1 MKFTE
6 ENFFRIMTNF
16 GIVVT
21 HKFYKTKEPFII
33 IPREEADKMLRC
45 SEELVEMAYALE
57 DEFAEQF
64 HWNSRARK
72 NCPNENC
79 KTIYAYFYE
88 DFIFCPKCGTKLT
101 TGVKKHE

>member
-21 HKFYKTKEPFII
+21 HKIYKTKGPFILI
-33 IPREEADKMLRC
+33 SREEADEMLRC

-57 DEFAEQF
+57 NKFAGQF
-64 HWNSRARK
+64 HHSPRARK
-72 NCPNENC
+72 ICPNKNC
-79 KTIYAYFYE
+79 KTVYAYFY
-88 DFIFCPKCGTKLT
+88 
-101 TGVKKHE
+101 